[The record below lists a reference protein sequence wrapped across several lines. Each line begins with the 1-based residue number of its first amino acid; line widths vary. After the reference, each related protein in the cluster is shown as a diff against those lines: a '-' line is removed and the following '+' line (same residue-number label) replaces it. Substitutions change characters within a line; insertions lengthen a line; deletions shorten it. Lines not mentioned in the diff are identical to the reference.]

1 MGTLT
6 LPVGGSVYIDANV
19 AIYSVEKIEPYW
31 TLLRPLWVTAQTGR
45 FIIVSSELL
54 FFETLIKPL
63 QKNDSILETVFRDLL
78 LHSREVQLHP
88 ITLSILES
96 AARLRSVTGLK
107 TPDAIHAATA
117 LTANITLFL
126 TNDQDFRR
134 VPGLPVT
141 LLSEIVASNP

>member
-1 MGTLT
+1 MGKLT
-6 LPVGGSVYIDANV
+6 LLTRGAVYIDANV
-19 AIYSVEKIEPYW
+19 AIYSVKKIEPYW
-31 TLLRPLWVTAQTGR
+31 SLVRPLWVAAQLGQ

-63 QKNDSILETVFRDLL
+63 QKGDIILEALFRDLL
-78 LHSREVQLHP
+78 LYSREIQLRP
-88 ITLSILES
+88 ITLPVLET
-96 AARLRSVTGLK
+96 AARLRASAGLK

-126 TNDQDFRR
+126 TNDSDFRR

-141 LLSEIVASNP
+141 LLSEIVASGP